1 MRYII
6 FFASVTILLFGLTV
20 TQAAEDERQLVNLP
34 DPMRDHMLSSMRDH
48 LATINE
54 IQAELAKGDYDKAA
68 DTAEQRLGMSSLAAH
83 NASHM
88 APFMPK
94 AMQETGTEMH
104 HAASRFAR
112 TAQEAAVSGNLATAL
127 ESLSKVTQQCVAC
140 HAAYRIH

>member
-6 FFASVTILLFGLTV
+6 SSAMIIFLFGSPV
-20 TQAAEDERQLVNLP
+20 SYAAEDGRQLVDLP
-34 DPMRDHMLSSMRDH
+34 EHMRSHMLASMRDH

-54 IQAELAKGDYDKAA
+54 IQAELAKGEYDKAA
-68 DTAEQRLGMSSLAAH
+68 DTAEHRLGMSSLDAH

-94 AMQETGTEMH
+94 AMQETGTKMH

-112 TAQEAAVSGNLATAL
+112 TAQEVAVNGKLATAL
-127 ESLSKVTQQCVAC
+127 ESLSQVTQQCVAC
-140 HAAYRIH
+140 HAGYRIH

>member
-6 FFASVTILLFGLTV
+6 LSAVTILLFGFTV
-20 TQAAEDERQLVNLP
+20 TQAAEDGRQLVKLP
-34 DPMRDHMLSSMRDH
+34 EPMRVHMLASMRDH

-54 IQAELAKGDYDKAA
+54 IQAALAKGEYDKAA
-68 DTAEQRLGMSSLAAH
+68 DTAENRLGMSSLAAH
-83 NASHM
+83 NAEHM

-112 TAQEAAVSGNLATAL
+112 TAQEVAVDGTLATAL
-127 ESLSKVTQQCVAC
+127 ESLSQVTRQCVAC